1 MTISHLYQRR
11 IKMKKSLIKTIV
23 TLTLALSFLFAGVF
37 AVSNSYVAS
46 TNSDVLLAHDG
57 PTNDMMVY

>member
-1 MTISHLYQRR
+1 
-11 IKMKKSLIKTIV
+11 MKKSLMKTIV

-37 AVSNSYVAS
+37 AVGTSYVAS

-57 PTNDMMVY
+57 PLNDMIVY

>member
-1 MTISHLYQRR
+1 
-11 IKMKKSLIKTIV
+11 MKKSLIKTIV
-23 TLTLALSFLFAGVF
+23 TLTLALSFLFTGVF

-57 PTNDMMVY
+57 PSLDRITH